1 MTFGR
6 LRPIHTNATFYG
18 WASIALVGL
27 AYYVAARSS
36 RTLYSVKLAWIGLVL
51 FNVAAL
57 AGTVALDLGYNDG
70 NLEYREWPWPIRLVF
85 LAALVVTAWNLIG
98 TVARRSTEDI
108 YLSNWYTI
116 GGVLWT
122 CIIAVVAILPW
133 YQYGLGQ
140 VSVSG
145 YYMHNAVGMWFTPL
159 ALGIFYYALPKLLS
173 RPIYSYA
180 LGVFAFWT
188 NLVFYPIIGAHH
200 FLFSPLPWWLQT
212 TAIVFSVAM
221 LVPVWGGSANF
232 LLTMRGRVRDLAHSY
247 PLMFIFVGVIG
258 YLVGSTQGTFEAFR
272 SLQEVWHLTN
282 FTVGHSHLTMY
293 GFVTFAIWGGV
304 YALLPLATGKAPG
317 RLGLEP
323 AFLDGRGGQL
333 HLRHFAVDRRHH
345 PGPGL
350 DPRPAVHPVG
360 GGHAGVLGVAWRR
373 RRADVPQ
380 PHRVRLERLAH
391 ELWSRR
397 AGCAD
402 RRAARRRGGRM
413 NKLVLIAGGSTLVY
427 AVPGADDGRV
437 ARHRAV
443 GNAARSR
450 RRAADRAAG
459 RRSRRL
465 CRERLQLLPHA
476 AGPPVAAGQDLWSP
490 VGARRLRLPDAG
502 TAGLATHG
510 AGSDQHRRA
519 PAKRRVAVHSSLQ
532 SARGGAGIGHARVR
546 LDVPGRRPARHRG

>member
-1 MTFGR
+1 MTMDAAATLSPTTLRETDDRALASILGAYTATATLWLLFATAVGVLLAYKFGAPDFGPGAWLTFGR

-18 WASIALVGL
+18 WASPALVGL

-36 RTLYSVKLAWIGLVL
+36 RTSLYSARLAWIGLVL

-57 AGTVALDLGYNDG
+57 AGTIALDLGYNDG
-70 NLEYREWPWPIRLVF
+70 NLEYREWPWPIRGIF

-98 TVARRSTEDI
+98 TVTRRNTEEI
-108 YLSNWYTI
+108 YLSNWYTV

-188 NLVFYPIIGAHH
+188 NLVFYPVIGAHH

-232 LLTMRGRVRDLAHSY
+232 LFTMRGRLRDLGHSY

-282 FTVGHSHLTMY
+282 YTIGHSHLTMY
-293 GFVTFAIWGGV
+293 GFVTFAIWGAV
-304 YALLPLATGKAPG
+304 YALLPSATGKHPSQ
-317 RLGLEP
+317 LGLTLHFWM
-323 AFLDGRGGQL
+323 AIVGSSIYVVSLSIGGTIQ
-333 HLRHFAVDRRHH
+333 
-345 PGPGL
+345 GL
-350 DPRPAVHPVG
+350 DWVRGLPFIQSVVDMQPYYVWRGVG
-360 GGHAGVLGVAWRR
+360 GLLMFLSHVVFAWNVWRMTYG
-373 RRADVPQ
+373 
-380 PHRVRLERLAH
+380 
-391 ELWSRR
+391 R
-397 AGCAD
+397 AGK
-402 RRAARRRGGRM
+402 AAP
-413 NKLVLIAGGSTLVY
+413 LVSLPA
-427 AVPGADDGRV
+427 PEV
-437 ARHRAV
+437 AR
-443 GNAARSR
+443 
-450 RRAADRAAG
+450 
-459 RRSRRL
+459 
-465 CRERLQLLPHA
+465 
-476 AGPPVAAGQDLWSP
+476 
-490 VGARRLRLPDAG
+490 
-502 TAGLATHG
+502 
-510 AGSDQHRRA
+510 
-519 PAKRRVAVHSSLQ
+519 
-532 SARGGAGIGHARVR
+532 
-546 LDVPGRRPARHRG
+546 

>member
-1 MTFGR
+1 MQTSVAAYPSGVSDEDDRALASMFVAYTVTAAFWLLFATAVGVLLAYKFGAPDFAPGEWLTFGR

-18 WASIALVGL
+18 WASLALVGL

-36 RTLYSVKLAWIGLVL
+36 GTRLYSIRLAWIGLVL

-57 AGTVALDLGYNDG
+57 AGTIALDLGYNDG
-70 NLEYREWPWPIRLVF
+70 NLEYREWPWPIRLIF
-85 LAALVVTAWNLIG
+85 LAALVITAWNLIG
-98 TVARRSTEDI
+98 TVARRNAEDI

-159 ALGIFYYALPKLLS
+159 ALGILYYALPKLLS

-232 LLTMRGRVRDLAHSY
+232 LLTMRGRLRDLVHSY
-247 PLMFIFVGVIG
+247 PLMFVFVGVIG
-258 YLVGSTQGTFEAFR
+258 YLAGSTQGTFEAFR

-282 FTVGHSHLTMY
+282 FTVGHSHWTMY
-293 GFVTFAIWGGV
+293 GFITFAIWGGL

-317 RLGLEP
+317 QLGLRLHFWT
-323 AFLDGRGGQL
+323 AVVGSFIYVISLSIGGTIQ
-333 HLRHFAVDRRHH
+333 
-345 PGPGL
+345 GL
-350 DPRPAVHPVG
+350 DWMHGRPFIQSVVDIQSYW
-360 GGHAGVLGVAWRR
+360 VWR
-373 RRADVPQ
+373 
-380 PHRVRLERLAH
+380 
-391 ELWSRR
+391 
-397 AGCAD
+397 G
-402 RRAARRRGGRM
+402 
-413 NKLVLIAGGSTLVY
+413 I
-427 AVPGADDGRV
+427 
-437 ARHRAV
+437 
-443 GNAARSR
+443 
-450 RRAADRAAG
+450 
-459 RRSRRL
+459 
-465 CRERLQLLPHA
+465 
-476 AGPPVAAGQDLWSP
+476 
-490 VGARRLRLPDAG
+490 
-502 TAGLATHG
+502 
-510 AGSDQHRRA
+510 
-519 PAKRRVAVHSSLQ
+519 
-532 SARGGAGIGHARVR
+532 GGALMFLSHVVFAWNVWRMSFGPSATAAPQVPLHAE
-546 LDVPGRRPARHRG
+546 AAAA

>member
-1 MTFGR
+1 MQTSVVLRQSTVTENDNRVLTSVFTAYTVTATLWFLFATAVGMLIAYKFGAPDFAPGAWLTFGR

-18 WASIALVGL
+18 WASLALVGL

-36 RTLYSVKLAWIGLVL
+36 GTRLYSAKLGWIGLIL
-51 FNVAAL
+51 FNVAAV

-70 NLEYREWPWPIRLVF
+70 NLEYREWPWPIRLIF

-98 TVARRSTEDI
+98 TVARRNAEGI

-122 CIIAVVAILPW
+122 CIIALVAILPW
-133 YQYGLGQ
+133 YQHGLGQ

-232 LLTMRGRVRDLAHSY
+232 LLTMRGRLRDLVHSY
-247 PLMFIFVGVIG
+247 PLRFILVGVVG
-258 YLVGSTQGTFEAFR
+258 YLIGSTQGTIEAFR

-304 YALLPLATGKAPG
+304 YALLPLATGKAPT
-317 RLGLEP
+317 RLGLSVHFWMAVVGSFIYIIALSIGGTIQGLDWIQGLPFIQSVTDMQSYWVWRGVGGSLMFLSHIVFAWNVWRMSFGPSANGALHAPRHPEEP
-323 AFLDGRGGQL
+323 A
-333 HLRHFAVDRRHH
+333 A
-345 PGPGL
+345 
-350 DPRPAVHPVG
+350 
-360 GGHAGVLGVAWRR
+360 
-373 RRADVPQ
+373 
-380 PHRVRLERLAH
+380 
-391 ELWSRR
+391 
-397 AGCAD
+397 
-402 RRAARRRGGRM
+402 
-413 NKLVLIAGGSTLVY
+413 
-427 AVPGADDGRV
+427 
-437 ARHRAV
+437 
-443 GNAARSR
+443 
-450 RRAADRAAG
+450 
-459 RRSRRL
+459 
-465 CRERLQLLPHA
+465 
-476 AGPPVAAGQDLWSP
+476 
-490 VGARRLRLPDAG
+490 
-502 TAGLATHG
+502 
-510 AGSDQHRRA
+510 
-519 PAKRRVAVHSSLQ
+519 
-532 SARGGAGIGHARVR
+532 
-546 LDVPGRRPARHRG
+546 

>member
-1 MTFGR
+1 MQTGVAPAHAGLGARDNRALASIFAAYAISATLWLLFATAVGILLAYKFGAPDFGAGAWLTFGR

-36 RTLYSVKLAWIGLVL
+36 RISLYSVKLAWIGLVL

-98 TVARRSTEDI
+98 TVARRATDDI

-122 CIIAVVAILPW
+122 CIIALVAILPW
-133 YQYGLGQ
+133 YQYGLGL

-159 ALGIFYYALPKLLS
+159 ALGIFYYALPRLLS

-232 LLTMRGRVRDLAHSY
+232 LLTMRGRVRDLTHSY
-247 PLMFIFVGVIG
+247 PLLFILVGVIG
-258 YLVGSTQGTFEAFR
+258 YLGGSTQGTVEAFR

-282 FTVGHSHLTMY
+282 FTVGHSHFTMY

-304 YALLPLATGKAPG
+304 YALLPLATGKEPG
-317 RLGLEP
+317 RLGLMLHFWM
-323 AFLDGRGGQL
+323 AVVGSFIYVISLSIGGTIQ
-333 HLRHFAVDRRHH
+333 
-345 PGPGL
+345 GL
-350 DPRPAVHPVG
+350 DWKNGLPFIQSVVDMKAYYVWRGVG
-360 GGHAGVLGVAWRR
+360 GALMFLSHIVFAWNVWRMTY
-373 RRADVPQ
+373 
-380 PHRVRLERLAH
+380 
-391 ELWSRR
+391 
-397 AGCAD
+397 G
-402 RRAARRRGGRM
+402 RAA
-413 NKLVLIAGGSTLVY
+413 T
-427 AVPGADDGRV
+427 V
-437 ARHRAV
+437 AT
-443 GNAARSR
+443 
-450 RRAADRAAG
+450 
-459 RRSRRL
+459 
-465 CRERLQLLPHA
+465 
-476 AGPPVAAGQDLWSP
+476 VAA
-490 VGARRLRLPDAG
+490 LPAG
-502 TAGLATHG
+502 
-510 AGSDQHRRA
+510 
-519 PAKRRVAVHSSLQ
+519 KVA
-532 SARGGAGIGHARVR
+532 A
-546 LDVPGRRPARHRG
+546 

>member
-1 MTFGR
+1 MPTSVTAHAASVDETDDRALASIFAAYTITATVWLLFATGVGILLAYKFGAPDFGRGAWLTFGR

-18 WASIALVGL
+18 WASIALVGM

-36 RTLYSVKLAWIGLVL
+36 RTVLFSAKLAWIGLAL

-57 AGTVALDLGYNDG
+57 AGTIALDLGYNDG

-98 TVARRSTEDI
+98 TVARRRSEDI

-122 CIIAVVAILPW
+122 CIVAVVAILPW

-159 ALGIFYYALPKLLS
+159 ALGIFYYALPKLLN

-180 LGVFAFWT
+180 LGVLAFWT

-221 LVPVWGGSANF
+221 LVPVWGGSTNF
-232 LLTMRGRVRDLAHSY
+232 LLTMRGRVRDLTHSY
-247 PLMFIFVGVIG
+247 PLMFILVGVIG
-258 YLVGSTQGTFEAFR
+258 YLVGSTQGTVEAFR

-304 YALLPLATGKAPG
+304 YALLPLATGKEPG
-317 RLGLEP
+317 RLGLMLHFWM
-323 AFLDGRGGQL
+323 AVVGSFIYVISLSIGGTIQ
-333 HLRHFAVDRRHH
+333 
-345 PGPGL
+345 GL
-350 DPRPAVHPVG
+350 DWKNDLPFIQSVVDMQAYYVWRGVG
-360 GGHAGVLGVAWRR
+360 GSLMFLSHVVFAWNVWRMTY
-373 RRADVPQ
+373 
-380 PHRVRLERLAH
+380 
-391 ELWSRR
+391 
-397 AGCAD
+397 G
-402 RRAARRRGGRM
+402 RAAKVAPLGA
-413 NKLVLIAGGSTLVY
+413 LPAGE
-427 AVPGADDGRV
+427 
-437 ARHRAV
+437 
-443 GNAARSR
+443 AA
-450 RRAADRAAG
+450 A
-459 RRSRRL
+459 
-465 CRERLQLLPHA
+465 
-476 AGPPVAAGQDLWSP
+476 
-490 VGARRLRLPDAG
+490 
-502 TAGLATHG
+502 
-510 AGSDQHRRA
+510 
-519 PAKRRVAVHSSLQ
+519 
-532 SARGGAGIGHARVR
+532 
-546 LDVPGRRPARHRG
+546 